1 MSKRVVY
8 AVEPD
13 GDDWRVEKQGAERA
27 SGVFENKQEAVGR
40 ARELAQQAP
49 LGQVRVKNQK
59 GRIQFEWTYGEDPE
73 KYPG

>member
-8 AVEPD
+8 TVGPER
-13 GDDWRVEKQGAERA
+13 GDWRVEKQGAERA
-27 SGVFENKQEAVGR
+27 SGVFENKQEAIER

-59 GRIQFEWTYGEDPE
+59 GRIQFEWTYGEDPR